1 MKQISPNPSLLKRGT
16 FFDLALILANKEN
29 APPFRKGRLGGISG
43 LVEKQISPNPSL
55 TKRGT
60 FFDLTYILAK
70 EESSPPFIKGR
81 LGGISAFLI
90 MLVKGQQTLKVSP
103 LVRLFDD
110 YRIVSPLVT
119 QLTQGRK
126 QLRLCVG
133 FTFTPHTHKI
143 INNIPAMP
151 LYDAQIGGFFLPEI
165 CHLSPVITQG
175 RNP

>member
-1 MKQISPNPSLLKRGT
+1 MLLKRGT
-16 FFDLALILANKEN
+16 FFDLALILAKEEN
-29 APPFRKGRLGGISG
+29 DPPFRKGRLGGISG

-60 FFDLTYILAK
+60 FFGSALIFAQK
-70 EESSPPFIKGR
+70 ENAPPFRKGR
-81 LGGISAFLI
+81 LGGISAFLT
-90 MLVKGQQTLKVSP
+90 MLVKCQQTLKVSA
-103 LVRLFDD
+103 LLRQFDD

-126 QLRLCVG
+126 KFRLCVG
-133 FTFTPHTHKI
+133 FTFMPHAHKI

-151 LYDAQIGGFFLPEI
+151 LYDAQIGGVFFPEI